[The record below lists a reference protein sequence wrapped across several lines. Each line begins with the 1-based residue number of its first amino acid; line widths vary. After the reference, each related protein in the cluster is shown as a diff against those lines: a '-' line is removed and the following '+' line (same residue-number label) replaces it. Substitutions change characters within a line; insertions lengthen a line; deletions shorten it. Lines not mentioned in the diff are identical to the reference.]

1 MFHVFSTA
9 FLFFPATGCITACVQ
24 CFLVHYIKK
33 DEGKK
38 KQILTSSCSSSL
50 SFFFSPSVIPPSCA
64 VFALSRSFVV
74 PYPCHVFAFKQVCN
88 HSAKLAARQKQIGS
102 RAGFNH
108 IDPSSL
114 FKSLSFFLLFP
125 LVFETPQCT
134 KIPSMRHILLS

>member
-1 MFHVFSTA
+1 MCFSPIPLVFFFSCQFFKAHCLIVFHVFSTA

-33 DEGKK
+33 DEGTK

-74 PYPCHVFAFKQVCN
+74 SLSVSCLRFQASMQSLC
-88 HSAKLAARQKQIGS
+88 QIG
-102 RAGFNH
+102 RTAKTDWFEGGFQ
-108 IDPSSL
+108 PY
-114 FKSLSFFLLFP
+114 
-125 LVFETPQCT
+125 
-134 KIPSMRHILLS
+134 